1 MRGAR
6 LNPSSPGY
14 TLVEVLLALLLVAV
28 GVLAAAPMF
37 MYAAQGNASGADLS
51 QGGAVVLEQLETLR
65 KTPFGTLTDGGSLD
79 ADVAG
84 YFDDSHPVFTTRW
97 RISSAAAP
105 PGAKT
110 IQVRAVPKG
119 NGGGPARQVTLA
131 TVRCR

>member
-1 MRGAR
+1 MR
-6 LNPSSPGY
+6 PSSPGY

-37 MYAAQGNASGADLS
+37 MYVAQGNASGADLS
-51 QGGAVVLEQLETLR
+51 QGGSVVLEQLETLR
-65 KTPFGTLTDGGSLD
+65 KEPFGSLTDGGSLG

-84 YFDDSHPVFTTRW
+84 YFDDAHPTFTIRW
-97 RISSAAAP
+97 RISSGVGP

-110 IQVRAVPKG
+110 IEVRAVPKG
-119 NGGGPARQVTLA
+119 AAGGSGRQVTLA

>member
-1 MRGAR
+1 MTP
-6 LNPSSPGY
+6 NSPGY

-37 MYAAQGNASGADLS
+37 MYVAQGNASGADLS
-51 QGGAVVLEQLETLR
+51 KGGSAVLDQLETLR
-65 KTPFGTLTDGGSLD
+65 TTPFGTLTDGGSLD

-84 YFDDSHPVFTTRW
+84 YFDDSHPVFTVRW
-97 RISSAAAP
+97 RISSGVGP

-110 IQVRAVPKG
+110 IQVRALPKG
-119 NGGGPARQVTLA
+119 AVGSTRRVTLA